1 MSDQLRTVNNKYN
14 QIYDRTWELV
24 LILAIVLVIFGAKR
38 IKTIGSDLGG
48 AIKSF
53 RQSMKGEDDKAKTES
68 DDASES
74 TKRMPGQSDNK
85 H

>member
-1 MSDQLRTVNNKYN
+1 MGIGWQ
-14 QIYDRTWELV
+14 ELV
-24 LILAIVLVIFGAKR
+24 LILIIVLVIFGAKR
-38 IKTIGSDLGG
+38 LRSLGSDLGT

-53 RQSMKGEDDKAKTES
+53 KQSMKGEDDKAKTES
-68 DDASES
+68 DDAPDT